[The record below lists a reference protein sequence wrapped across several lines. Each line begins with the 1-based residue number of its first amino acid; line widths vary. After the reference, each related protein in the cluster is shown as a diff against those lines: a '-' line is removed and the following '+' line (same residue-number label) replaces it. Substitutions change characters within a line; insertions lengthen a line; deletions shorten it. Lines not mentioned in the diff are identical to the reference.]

1 MRNSVQNPSKTF
13 GKFLAETD
21 SKQIPDAAI
30 LAGKKI
36 ITDSIGVI
44 IGGMAEPD
52 IQAMALALGAAGK
65 GNVPILGTKFKTSIE
80 MASLIHGTAGTV
92 LEMDEGHQF
101 AKGHPGMHILP
112 ALISAS
118 HDNPVS
124 SHEFLRAFILG
135 YDVGARIGLAAS
147 LNPNMHPHGTWGGIG
162 AASAL
167 GVLEG
172 LEAEDMAEVL
182 NIASSLTLATSRK
195 TMLEGGTIRNVYTG
209 YANQMAHLSMALFK
223 SGFNGEE
230 DGIASV
236 FGDVVSSHFNHDLA
250 FDALGE
256 RFEVCRNYFKLHACC
271 RYNHA
276 ALDGLMYLMATHPE
290 LRNLDAIAT
299 IDVES
304 YSLAAE
310 LSDPKPRNVLAS
322 KFSIPFAMA
331 TTLYHQSSDV
341 LSFTE
346 AARQNETIQNLAS
359 KVRIAEN
366 KDMTAKL
373 PDLRPAKVK
382 IKMADGA
389 SFETGVETNRGDWQ
403 DPYPEKDL
411 RDKFISL
418 VSRIYTTEDAAKIFD
433 QLMMLEDHNFIDV
446 LSALE
451 PKG

>member
-1 MRNSVQNPSKTF
+1 MRNPAKTL

-21 SKQIPDAAI
+21 SRQIPDAAM
-30 LAGKKI
+30 LAAKQI

-52 IQAMALALGAAGK
+52 IQAMVLALDADGK

-112 ALISAS
+112 ALISAT

-124 SHEFLRAFILG
+124 SDEFLRAFILG
-135 YDVGARIGLAAS
+135 YDVATRIGLASS

-162 AASAL
+162 AAAAL

-172 LEAEDMAEVL
+172 LGAEDMAEVL

-195 TMLEGGTIRNVYTG
+195 TMLEGGTVRNVYTG
-209 YANQMAHLSMALFK
+209 YANQMAHLSLTLFK
-223 SGFNGEE
+223 SGFNGEQ
-230 DGIASV
+230 DGIGSV
-236 FGDVVSSHFNHDLA
+236 FGTVVSSHFDHDLA

-276 ALDGLMYLMATHPE
+276 ALDGLLHLMATHPE
-290 LRNLDAIAT
+290 LRNLEAIAS

-322 KFSIPFAMA
+322 KFSIPFAIA
-331 TTLYHQSSDV
+331 TTLFHQSSDV

-359 KVRIAEN
+359 KVRITEN

-373 PDLRPAKVK
+373 PDLRPATVK
-382 IKMADGA
+382 IKMVDAKL
-389 SFETGVETNRGDWQ
+389 FETGVETNRGDWQ

-411 RDKFISL
+411 KDKFISL
-418 VSRIYTTEDAAKIFD
+418 VSRIYTTEDAANIFG
-433 QLMMLEDHNFIDV
+433 QLMMLEDHNLNDM
-446 LSALE
+446 LAALRT
-451 PKG
+451 KG

>member
-1 MRNSVQNPSKTF
+1 MRNPAKTL

-21 SKQIPDAAI
+21 SRQIPDAAM
-30 LAGKKI
+30 LAAKQI

-52 IQAMALALGAAGK
+52 IQAMVLALDADGK

-112 ALISAS
+112 ALISAT

-124 SHEFLRAFILG
+124 SDEFLRAFILG
-135 YDVGARIGLAAS
+135 YDVATRIGLASS

-162 AASAL
+162 AAAAL

-172 LEAEDMAEVL
+172 LGAEDMAEVL

-195 TMLEGGTIRNVYTG
+195 TMLEGGTVRNVYTG
-209 YANQMAHLSMALFK
+209 YANQMAHLSLTLFK
-223 SGFNGEE
+223 SGFNGEQ
-230 DGIASV
+230 DGIGSV
-236 FGDVVSSHFNHDLA
+236 FGTVVSSHFDHDLA

-276 ALDGLMYLMATHPE
+276 ALDGLLHLMATHPE
-290 LRNLDAIAT
+290 LRNLEAIAS

-322 KFSIPFAMA
+322 KFSIPFAIA
-331 TTLYHQSSDV
+331 TTLFHQSSDV

-346 AARQNETIQNLAS
+346 SARQNETIQNLAS
-359 KVRIAEN
+359 KVRITEN

-373 PDLRPAKVK
+373 PDLRPATVK
-382 IKMADGA
+382 IKMVDGKL
-389 SFETGVETNRGDWQ
+389 FETGVETNRGDWQ

-411 RDKFISL
+411 KDKFISL
-418 VSRIYTTEDAAKIFD
+418 VSRIYTTEDAANIFG
-433 QLMMLEDHNFIDV
+433 QLMMLENHNLNDM
-446 LSALE
+446 LAALRT
-451 PKG
+451 KG

>member
-1 MRNSVQNPSKTF
+1 MRNPAKTL

-21 SKQIPDAAI
+21 SRQIPDAAM
-30 LAGKKI
+30 LAAKQI

-52 IQAMALALGAAGK
+52 IQAMVLALDADGK

-112 ALISAS
+112 ALISAT

-124 SHEFLRAFILG
+124 SDEFLRAFILG
-135 YDVGARIGLAAS
+135 YDVATRIGLGSS

-162 AASAL
+162 AAAAL

-172 LEAEDMAEVL
+172 LGAEDMAEVL

-195 TMLEGGTIRNVYTG
+195 TMLEGGTVRNVYTG
-209 YANQMAHLSMALFK
+209 YANQMAHLSLTLFK
-223 SGFNGEE
+223 SGFNGEQ
-230 DGIASV
+230 DGIGSV
-236 FGDVVSSHFNHDLA
+236 FGTVVSSHFDHDLA

-276 ALDGLMYLMATHPE
+276 ALDGLLHLMATHPE
-290 LRNLDAIAT
+290 LRNLEAIAS

-322 KFSIPFAMA
+322 KFSIPFAIA
-331 TTLYHQSSDV
+331 TTLFHQSSDV

-359 KVRIAEN
+359 KVRITEN

-373 PDLRPAKVK
+373 PDLRPATVK
-382 IKMADGA
+382 IIMVDGKL
-389 SFETGVETNRGDWQ
+389 FETGVETNRGDWQ

-411 RDKFISL
+411 KDKFISL
-418 VSRIYTTEDAAKIFD
+418 VSRIYTTEDAANIFG
-433 QLMMLEDHNFIDV
+433 QLMMLENHNLNDM
-446 LSALE
+446 LAALRT
-451 PKG
+451 KG

>member
-1 MRNSVQNPSKTF
+1 MRNPAKTL

-21 SKQIPDAAI
+21 SRQIPHAAM
-30 LAGKKI
+30 LAAKQI

-52 IQAMALALGAAGK
+52 IQAMVLALDADGK

-112 ALISAS
+112 ALISAT

-124 SHEFLRAFILG
+124 SDEFLRAFILG
-135 YDVGARIGLAAS
+135 YDVATRIGLASS

-162 AASAL
+162 AAAAL

-172 LEAEDMAEVL
+172 LGAEDMAEVL

-195 TMLEGGTIRNVYTG
+195 TMLEGGTVRNVYTG
-209 YANQMAHLSMALFK
+209 YANQMAHLSLTLFK
-223 SGFNGEE
+223 SGFNGEQ
-230 DGIASV
+230 DGIGSV
-236 FGDVVSSHFNHDLA
+236 FGTVVSSHFDHDLA

-276 ALDGLMYLMATHPE
+276 ALDGLLHLMATHPE
-290 LRNLDAIAT
+290 LRNLEAIAS

-322 KFSIPFAMA
+322 KFSIPFAIA
-331 TTLYHQSSDV
+331 TTLFHQSSDV

-359 KVRIAEN
+359 KVRITEN

-373 PDLRPAKVK
+373 PDLRPATVK
-382 IKMADGA
+382 IKMVDGKL
-389 SFETGVETNRGDWQ
+389 FETGVETNRGDWQ

-411 RDKFISL
+411 KDKFISL
-418 VSRIYTTEDAAKIFD
+418 VSRIYTTEDAANIFG
-433 QLMMLEDHNFIDV
+433 QLMMLENHNLNDM
-446 LSALE
+446 LAALRT
-451 PKG
+451 KG

>member
-1 MRNSVQNPSKTF
+1 MRNPAKTL

-21 SKQIPDAAI
+21 SRQIPDAAM
-30 LAGKKI
+30 LAAKQI

-52 IQAMALALGAAGK
+52 IQAMVLALDADGK

-112 ALISAS
+112 ALISAT

-124 SHEFLRAFILG
+124 SDEFLRAFILG
-135 YDVGARIGLAAS
+135 YDVATRIGLASS

-162 AASAL
+162 AAAAL

-172 LEAEDMAEVL
+172 LGAEDMAEVL

-195 TMLEGGTIRNVYTG
+195 TMLEGGTVRNVYTG
-209 YANQMAHLSMALFK
+209 YANQMAHLSLTLFK
-223 SGFNGEE
+223 SGFNGEQ
-230 DGIASV
+230 DGIGSV
-236 FGDVVSSHFNHDLA
+236 FGTVVSSHFDHDLA

-276 ALDGLMYLMATHPE
+276 ALDGLLHLMATHPE
-290 LRNLDAIAT
+290 LRNLEAIAS

-322 KFSIPFAMA
+322 KFSIPFAIA
-331 TTLYHQSSDV
+331 TTLFHQSSDV

-359 KVRIAEN
+359 KVRITEN

-373 PDLRPAKVK
+373 PDLRPATVK
-382 IKMADGA
+382 IKMVDGKL
-389 SFETGVETNRGDWQ
+389 FETGVETNRGDWQ

-411 RDKFISL
+411 KDKFISL
-418 VSRIYTTEDAAKIFD
+418 VSRIYTTEDAANIFG
-433 QLMMLEDHNFIDV
+433 QLMMLENHNLNDM
-446 LSALE
+446 LAALRT
-451 PKG
+451 KG

>member
-1 MRNSVQNPSKTF
+1 MRNPSKIF

-21 SKQIPDAAI
+21 SEQIPDAAM
-30 LAGKKI
+30 LAAKKI

-52 IQAMALALGAAGK
+52 IQALVLALGAEGK
-65 GNVPILGTKFKTSIE
+65 GNVPILGTKFETSIE
-80 MASLIHGTAGTV
+80 MASLIYGTAGTV

-112 ALISAS
+112 ALISAT
-118 HDNPVS
+118 HEKPVS
-124 SHEFLRAFILG
+124 SQEFLRAFILG
-135 YDVGARIGLAAS
+135 YDVATRIGLASS

-162 AASAL
+162 AAAAL

-172 LEAEDMAEVL
+172 LGAEDMAEVL

-195 TMLEGGTIRNVYTG
+195 TMLEGGTVRNVYTG
-209 YANQMAHLSMALFK
+209 YANQMAHLSLTLFK
-223 SGFNGEE
+223 SGFNGEQ
-230 DGIASV
+230 DGIGSV
-236 FGDVVSSHFNHDLA
+236 FGTVVSSHFDHDLA

-276 ALDGLMYLMATHPE
+276 ALDGLLHLMATHPE
-290 LRNLDAIAT
+290 LRNLESIAS

-322 KFSIPFAMA
+322 KFSIPFAIA
-331 TTLYHQSSDV
+331 TTLFHQSSDV

-359 KVRIAEN
+359 KVRITEN

-373 PDLRPAKVK
+373 PNLRPATVK
-382 IKMADGA
+382 IKMVDGKL
-389 SFETGVETNRGDWQ
+389 FETGVETNRGDWQ

-411 RDKFISL
+411 KDKFISL
-418 VSRIYTTEDAAKIFD
+418 VSRIYTTEDAANIFG
-433 QLMMLEDHNFIDV
+433 QLMMLENHNLNDM
-446 LSALE
+446 LAALRT
-451 PKG
+451 KG

>member
-1 MRNSVQNPSKTF
+1 MRNPAKTL

-21 SKQIPDAAI
+21 SRQIPDAAM
-30 LAGKKI
+30 LAAKQI

-52 IQAMALALGAAGK
+52 IQAMVLALDADGK

-112 ALISAS
+112 ALISAT

-124 SHEFLRAFILG
+124 SDEFLRAFILG
-135 YDVGARIGLAAS
+135 YDVATRIGLASS

-162 AASAL
+162 AAAAL

-172 LEAEDMAEVL
+172 LGAEDMAEVL

-195 TMLEGGTIRNVYTG
+195 TMLEGGTVRNVYTG
-209 YANQMAHLSMALFK
+209 YANQMAHLSLTLFK
-223 SGFNGEE
+223 SGFNGEQ
-230 DGIASV
+230 DGIGSV
-236 FGDVVSSHFNHDLA
+236 FGTVVSSHFDHDLA

-276 ALDGLMYLMATHPE
+276 ALDGLLHLMATHPE
-290 LRNLDAIAT
+290 LRNLEAIAS

-322 KFSIPFAMA
+322 KFSIPFAIA
-331 TTLYHQSSDV
+331 TTLFHQSSDV

-359 KVRIAEN
+359 KVRITEN

-373 PDLRPAKVK
+373 PDLRPATVK
-382 IKMADGA
+382 IKMVDGKL
-389 SFETGVETNRGDWQ
+389 FETGVETNRGDWQ

-411 RDKFISL
+411 KDKFISL
-418 VSRIYTTEDAAKIFD
+418 VSRIYTTEDAANIFG
-433 QLMMLEDHNFIDV
+433 QLMMLEDHNLNDM
-446 LSALE
+446 LAALRT
-451 PKG
+451 KG

>member
-1 MRNSVQNPSKTF
+1 MRNPAKTL

-21 SKQIPDAAI
+21 SRQIPDAAM
-30 LAGKKI
+30 LAAKQI

-52 IQAMALALGAAGK
+52 IQAMVLALDADGK

-112 ALISAS
+112 ALISAT

-124 SHEFLRAFILG
+124 SDEFLRAFILG
-135 YDVGARIGLAAS
+135 YDVATRIGLASS

-162 AASAL
+162 AAAAL

-172 LEAEDMAEVL
+172 LGAEDMAEVL

-195 TMLEGGTIRNVYTG
+195 TMLEGGTVRNVYTG
-209 YANQMAHLSMALFK
+209 YANQMAHLSLTLFK
-223 SGFNGEE
+223 SGFNGEQ
-230 DGIASV
+230 DGIGSV
-236 FGDVVSSHFNHDLA
+236 FGTVVSSHFDHDLA

-276 ALDGLMYLMATHPE
+276 ALDGLLHLMATHPE
-290 LRNLDAIAT
+290 VRNLEAIAS

-322 KFSIPFAMA
+322 KFSIPFAIA
-331 TTLYHQSSDV
+331 TTLFHQSSDV

-359 KVRIAEN
+359 KVRITEN

-373 PDLRPAKVK
+373 PDLRPATVK
-382 IKMADGA
+382 IKMVDGKL
-389 SFETGVETNRGDWQ
+389 FETGVETNRGDWQ

-411 RDKFISL
+411 KDKFISL
-418 VSRIYTTEDAAKIFD
+418 VSRIYTTEDAANIFG
-433 QLMMLEDHNFIDV
+433 QLMMLENHNLNDM
-446 LSALE
+446 LAALRT
-451 PKG
+451 KG

>member
-1 MRNSVQNPSKTF
+1 MRNPAKTL

-21 SKQIPDAAI
+21 SRQIPDAAM
-30 LAGKKI
+30 LAAKQI

-52 IQAMALALGAAGK
+52 IQAMVLALDADGK

-112 ALISAS
+112 ALISAT

-124 SHEFLRAFILG
+124 SDEFLRAFILG
-135 YDVGARIGLAAS
+135 YDVATRIGLASS

-162 AASAL
+162 AAAAL

-172 LEAEDMAEVL
+172 LGAEDMAEVL

-195 TMLEGGTIRNVYTG
+195 TMLEGGTVRNVYTG
-209 YANQMAHLSMALFK
+209 YANQMAHLNLTLFK
-223 SGFNGEE
+223 SGFNGEQ
-230 DGIASV
+230 DGIGSV
-236 FGDVVSSHFNHDLA
+236 FGTVVSSHFDHDLA

-276 ALDGLMYLMATHPE
+276 ALDGLLHLMATHPE
-290 LRNLDAIAT
+290 LRNLEAIASL
-299 IDVES
+299 DVES

-322 KFSIPFAMA
+322 KFSIPFAIA
-331 TTLYHQSSDV
+331 TTLFHQSSDV

-359 KVRIAEN
+359 KVRITEN

-373 PDLRPAKVK
+373 PDLRPATVK
-382 IKMADGA
+382 IKMVDGKL
-389 SFETGVETNRGDWQ
+389 FETGVETNRGDWQ

-411 RDKFISL
+411 KDKFISL
-418 VSRIYTTEDAAKIFD
+418 VSRIYTTEDAANIFG
-433 QLMMLEDHNFIDV
+433 QLMMLEDHNLNDM
-446 LSALE
+446 LAALRT
-451 PKG
+451 KG

>member
-1 MRNSVQNPSKTF
+1 MRNPAKTF
-13 GKFLAETD
+13 GKFLAGTSIE
-21 SKQIPDAAI
+21 QIPDTALLAA
-30 LAGKKI
+30 KQI

-44 IGGMAEPD
+44 IGGMAEPE
-52 IQAMALALGAAGK
+52 IQAMVQTFDADGK
-65 GNVPILGTKFKTSIE
+65 GNVPILGTKFETSAE

-112 ALISAS
+112 ALISAT
-118 HDNPVS
+118 HEKNVS
-124 SHEFLRAFILG
+124 SQEFLRAFILG
-135 YDVGARIGLAAS
+135 YDVGARIGLASS
-147 LNPNMHPHGTWGGIG
+147 LSPNMHPHGTWGGIG
-162 AASAL
+162 AAAAL

-172 LEAEDMAEVL
+172 LGAEEIAEVL

-195 TMLEGGTIRNVYTG
+195 TMLEGGTVRNVYTG
-209 YANQMAHLSMALFK
+209 YANQMAHFSLVLFK

-230 DGIASV
+230 DGIGSV
-236 FGDVVSSHFNHDLA
+236 FGDVVSRHFDHDLA
-250 FDALGE
+250 YDALGT

-276 ALDGLMYLMATHPE
+276 ALDGLLHLMATHPE
-290 LRNLDAIAT
+290 LQNLDAIAS

-310 LSDPKPRNVLAS
+310 LRDPKPRNVLAC

-359 KVRIAEN
+359 KVSITEN

-373 PDLRPAKVK
+373 PDLRPATVK
-382 IKMADGA
+382 IKMADGVL
-389 SFETGVETNRGDWQ
+389 FETGVETNRGDWQ

-411 RDKFISL
+411 KDKFISL
-418 VSRIYTTEDAAKIFD
+418 ISRIYTAEDAANIFG
-433 QLMMLEDHNFIDV
+433 QLMMLEDHNLNDLLAV
-446 LSALE
+446 LRT
-451 PKG
+451 KN

>member
-1 MRNSVQNPSKTF
+1 MRNPSRIF

-21 SKQIPDAAI
+21 SEQFPDAAM

-52 IQAMALALGAAGK
+52 IQALVLALGAEGK
-65 GNVPILGTKFKTSIE
+65 GNVPIFGTKFETSIE
-80 MASLIHGTAGTV
+80 MASLIYGTAGTV

-112 ALISAS
+112 ALISATYEKT
-118 HDNPVS
+118 VS
-124 SHEFLRAFILG
+124 SQEFLRAFILG
-135 YDVGARIGLAAS
+135 YDVSARIGLASS

-162 AASAL
+162 AAAAL

-172 LEAEDMAEVL
+172 LGAEDMAEVL

-195 TMLEGGTIRNVYTG
+195 TMLEGGTVRNVYTG
-209 YANQMAHLSMALFK
+209 YANQMAHLSLTLFK

-230 DGIASV
+230 DGIGSV
-236 FGDVVSSHFNHDLA
+236 FGDVVSSHFDHDLA

-276 ALDGLMYLMATHPE
+276 ALDSLLHLMATHPE
-290 LRNLDAIAT
+290 LRNLEAIAS

-310 LSDPKPRNVLAS
+310 LSDPKPRNVLAC

-359 KVRIAEN
+359 KVSITEN

-373 PDLRPAKVK
+373 PDLRPATVK
-382 IKMADGA
+382 IKMADGVL
-389 SFETGVETNRGDWQ
+389 FETGVETNRGDWQ

-411 RDKFISL
+411 KDKFISL
-418 VSRIYTTEDAAKIFD
+418 VSRIYTTEDAANIFG
-433 QLMMLEDHNFIDV
+433 QLMMLENHNLND
-446 LSALE
+446 LLAALRT
-451 PKG
+451 KG

>member
-1 MRNSVQNPSKTF
+1 MRNPAKTF

-21 SKQIPDAAI
+21 SEQIPESAI
-30 LAGKKI
+30 LAAKKI

-52 IQAMALALGAAGK
+52 IQAMVLALGAAGK
-65 GNVPILGTKFKTSIE
+65 GNVPILGTKFETSIE

-112 ALISAS
+112 ALIAAT

-124 SHEFLRAFILG
+124 SQEFLRAFILG

-147 LNPNMHPHGTWGGIG
+147 LSPNMHPHGTWGGIG
-162 AASAL
+162 AGAAL

-195 TMLEGGTIRNVYTG
+195 TMLEGGTVRNVYTG

-230 DGIASV
+230 DGIGSV
-236 FGDVVSSHFNHDLA
+236 FGDVVSNHFDHELA
-250 FDALGE
+250 FDALGV

-290 LRNLDAIAT
+290 LRNLDAIAA

-346 AARQNETIQNLAS
+346 TARQNETIQNLAS
-359 KVRIAEN
+359 KVRITEN

-373 PDLRPAKVK
+373 PDLRPAMVK

-389 SFETGVETNRGDWQ
+389 TLETSVETNRGDWQ

-418 VSRIYTTEDAAKIFD
+418 VSRIYTTEDAAKFFD

-446 LSALE
+446 LSALK